1 MSIAHD
7 DFFKLWKILPFLTS
21 FLCLGIFIVEL
32 LHQIGLVL
40 DEEVIEVVF
49 FGGPLPTLVSLLV
62 LGLTGYLLIFLCLIR
77 LATQLILGLLPGQLL
92 FTLLQNFLHFL
103 LGVHADIYRNFLL
116 LLLRLFACF
125 VVGVLRILQSLDLLA
140 NTLFL
145 ASSDRLIQQIL

>member
-21 FLCLGIFIVEL
+21 FLCLGIFIVEF

-40 DEEVIEVVF
+40 GEEAIEVVF
-49 FGGPLPTLVSLLV
+49 FGGPLPALVSLLV

-77 LATQLILGLLPGQLL
+77 LATKLILGLLPGQLL
-92 FTLLQNFLHFL
+92 ITLLQELLHFL
-103 LGVHADIYRNFLL
+103 LGVHADIHWNFLL
-116 LLLRLFACF
+116 LLRWLFASF

-145 ASSDRLIQQIL
+145 ASSDRLIQ